1 MYILLCR
8 IISGL
13 VYSEIKMDSVN
24 MAKNLLNEL
33 ESERI
38 THKSS
43 LPYPW
48 VQAKM
53 KQIGLETY
61 THNFTLN
68 YPFGGGKVSL

>member
-1 MYILLCR
+1 MYIIRCCT
-8 IISGL
+8 ISGL
-13 VYSEIKMDSVN
+13 VYSEIKMESVN

-33 ESERI
+33 ENERT

-68 YPFGGGKVSL
+68 YPFGGGKVS

>member
-1 MYILLCR
+1 
-8 IISGL
+8 
-13 VYSEIKMDSVN
+13 

-33 ESERI
+33 ENERT

-68 YPFGGGKVSL
+68 YPFGGGKVS